1 MKPNRML
8 LCAAFAAAMVL
19 SAATPSAAAQYYP
32 SVPLAISGTLYYT
45 TNNDTLAQGSPI
57 IKVSY
62 NNQALINLLNASS
75 NALSSI
81 KTVTGKSK
89 IPAGSYFLWNP
100 YDETLTITNNDG
112 FSFPLEGSHYE
123 YGYLEVDEYDL
134 IGTYSL
140 NAKTSAGA
148 ETDRTG
154 IYFYFYDGSEAYNEI
169 EVYGTATL
177 TWTYGPA
184 KGGSQK
190 ATLSVTMTGCG
201 NDDCYIDDYT
211 AIPSA
216 FSATGSGSGSEKTN
230 SVPFYYEY

>member
-1 MKPNRML
+1 MNPKRPL
-8 LCAAFAAAMVL
+8 LCAA
-19 SAATPSAAAQYYP
+19 SAAIMAFGTALPAVAQSYP

-45 TNNDTLAQGSPI
+45 TNNNTLAQGSPI

-62 NNQALINLLNASS
+62 NNQTLINLLNASS
-75 NALSSI
+75 AATNSL
-81 KTVTGKSK
+81 KTVTGKSQ
-89 IPAGSYFLWNP
+89 IPSGSSILWNP
-100 YDETLTITNNDG
+100 YDESLTITNSNG
-112 FSFPLEGSHYE
+112 FSFPLYGSHYD

-134 IGTYSL
+134 IGSYSL
-140 NAKTSAGA
+140 NAKTAAGT

-169 EVYGTATL
+169 EIYGTATL
-177 TWTYGPA
+177 TWTYGAA

-190 ATLSVTMTGCG
+190 ATLSVSMTGCG

-216 FSATGSGSGSEKTN
+216 FSATGSGSGTEKTN
-230 SVPFYYEY
+230 NVPFYYTY

>member
-1 MKPNRML
+1 M
-8 LCAAFAAAMVL
+8 AFGTALPAV
-19 SAATPSAAAQYYP
+19 AQSYP

-45 TNNDTLAQGSPI
+45 TNNNTLAQGSPI

-62 NNQALINLLNASS
+62 NNQTLINLLNASS
-75 NALSSI
+75 AATNSL
-81 KTVTGKSK
+81 KTVTGKSQ
-89 IPAGSYFLWNP
+89 IPSGSSILWNP
-100 YDETLTITNNDG
+100 YDESLTITNSNG
-112 FSFPLEGSHYE
+112 FSFPLYGSHYD

-134 IGTYSL
+134 IGSYSL
-140 NAKTSAGA
+140 NAKTAAGT

-169 EVYGTATL
+169 EIYGTATL
-177 TWTYGPA
+177 TWTYGAA

-190 ATLSVTMTGCG
+190 ATLSVSMTGCG

-216 FSATGSGSGSEKTN
+216 FSATGSGSGTEKTN
-230 SVPFYYEY
+230 NVPFYYTY

>member
-1 MKPNRML
+1 MKPKRPL
-8 LCAAFAAAMVL
+8 LCVAFAVTMAFGTAN
-19 SAATPSAAAQYYP
+19 PAAAQSYP

-45 TNNDTLAQGSPI
+45 TNNGTLAQGSPM

-62 NNQALINLLNASS
+62 NNQTLINLLNASS
-75 NALSSI
+75 AATNSI
-81 KTVTGKSK
+81 KTVTGKSQ
-89 IPAGSYFLWNP
+89 IPSGSSIFWNP
-100 YDETLTITNNDG
+100 YEESLTITNSNG
-112 FSFPLEGSHYE
+112 FSFPLDGSHYD
-123 YGYLEVDEYDL
+123 YGYLEVDEEDL

-140 NAKTSAGA
+140 NTKTSAGT

-154 IYFYFYDGSEAYNEI
+154 IYFYFYDGSESYNEI
-169 EVYGTATL
+169 EIYGTATL
-177 TWTYGPA
+177 TWTYGAA

-216 FSATGSGSGSEKTN
+216 FSATGRGSGTAKTN
-230 SVPFYYEY
+230 NVPFYYTY